1 MITAPKKQYK
11 RAFPFHEKLVNFN
24 ENIGI
29 SLISKMAST
38 KAKRANNHGLPH
50 IAMKNSS

>member
-11 RAFPFHEKLVNFN
+11 KAFPFHEKLVNFN

-38 KAKRANNHGLPH
+38 KEKRANNHGFPH